1 MGCGGGGGGGGGG
14 GYRELALLIRGL
26 LYVYLLKSLK
36 VSIFKRDIKE

>member
-1 MGCGGGGGGGGGG
+1 MFQFVCGRGGG

-26 LYVYLLKSLK
+26 LYVYLLISLK